1 MEMKSKD
8 KVTLVIVG
16 ILALIFISLSS
27 MVIFYTDWLWFKEVD
42 FTSVFWIRIWAK
54 IVPAVVSGILF
65 FVILYGNILI
75 ARSFAPKYLTYED
88 QVVKIY
94 KSLPKKLLS
103 IALFSVALF
112 LSILAAAS
120 AADKWM
126 IILKYLNRTSFD
138 LTDPIFH
145 RNIGF
150 YIFTLPFYKFLY
162 SWLISAFSTTTVI
175 VALVHFFD
183 GGIQIKKGY
192 QFFGPHVKA
201 HLSVIIGL
209 IFLVLAW
216 GYRLNMYELLFSPR
230 GAAFGASYTDI
241 NAQLPAYWILI
252 VVAVVCALLFLINI
266 YFKGWKL
273 PIVGIGFLVVTSIVA
288 SGIYPAIIQQYRVS
302 PNEIAKEAPYI
313 DRNIEYTRKA
323 YGLDEVEE
331 REFPV
336 TENLDMNGIK
346 ENEATIRNVRLWDW
360 RPLMKTYEQIQTIRL
375 YYTFYDVDV
384 DRYNFN
390 GDYRE
395 VTLSARELNQKQL
408 PDTAKTWINEHMVYT
423 HGYGLVMNPVSTIT
437 EEGLPDLLIKDI
449 PPVSKIGLKI
459 KRPEIYYGEGG
470 NDYVIVKTT
479 TKEFDYPK
487 GDKNQYTYY
496 EGNGGVPINSFIR
509 KALFSWRFSSLK
521 LLVSDA
527 IKSESRIMYYRS
539 IKDRVDKVAP
549 FLSYDKDPYLVVSDG
564 KLYWIQDAYTTSDM
578 YPYSEPYE
586 GDNNYIRNSVKVVID
601 AYNGKMNFYISDEKD
616 PLIKTYSEIFPGLF
630 DNFKKMPEGLKE
642 HIRYPEGL
650 FNVQAKMYAAY
661 HMRDSQ
667 VFYNK
672 EDLWNIPKEKFE
684 DSEQEVQP
692 YYIIMKL
699 PGFEGEEFILMT
711 PFTPSNKDNMISWM
725 CARCDTKDYGK
736 LLVYKFPK
744 QKLIY
749 GPIQIEARFDQDP
762 KISEQFTLWSQ
773 SGSRV
778 IRGNLLAIPIE
789 QSLVFIEP
797 IYLQAERTELPEL
810 KRVIVAFGNKIAMEE
825 TLQGALEKV
834 FVAEEAEEAEEEAE
848 EEEKP
853 KEGEMTVTE
862 LIDQAAERFNKAQE
876 YLKSGDWAGYGEEM
890 KQLEEI
896 LKDLQS
902 RSKE

>member
-1 MEMKSKD
+1 MIEVKSKD

-27 MVIFYTDWLWFKEVD
+27 IVIFYTDWLWFKEVD

-54 IVPAVVSGILF
+54 IVPAAVSGILF
-65 FVILYGNILI
+65 FVILYGNILA

-88 QVVKIY
+88 QVIKIY

-126 IILKYLNRTSFD
+126 IILKYLNRTSFH

-145 RNIGF
+145 RDIGF
-150 YIFTLPFYKFLY
+150 YVFTLPFYKFLY
-162 SWLISAFSTTTVI
+162 SWLISVLSTTVI
-175 VALVHFFD
+175 IAALVHFFD

-192 QFFGPHVKA
+192 QFFAPHVKA
-201 HLSVIIGL
+201 HLSVVVGL
-209 IFLVLAW
+209 IFLVMAW

-241 NAQLPAYWILI
+241 NAQLPAYWIL
-252 VVAVVCALLFLINI
+252 VAAAVICALLFLVNI

-273 PIVGIGFLVVTSIVA
+273 PVAGIAFLVVTSIIA

-313 DRNIEYTRKA
+313 KRNIEYTRKA

-336 TENLDMNGIK
+336 KENLDMNGIK
-346 ENEATIRNVRLWDW
+346 ENDATIRNVRLWDW

-384 DRYNFN
+384 DRYNFD

-437 EEGLPDLLIKDI
+437 EEGMPDLLIKDI
-449 PPVSKIGLKI
+449 PPVSKVGLKI

-487 GDKNQYTYY
+487 GDKNQYAYY
-496 EGNGGVPINSFIR
+496 EGNGGVPISSFLR

-527 IKSESRIMYYRS
+527 ITNESRIMYYRS
-539 IKDRVDKVAP
+539 IQDRVDNVAP
-549 FLSYDKDPYLVVSDG
+549 FLSFDEDPYLVVSDG

-578 YPYSEPYE
+578 YPYSEPYK
-586 GDNNYIRNSVKVVID
+586 GANNYIRNSVKVVID

-616 PLIKTYSEIFPGLF
+616 PLVKTYNKIFPGLF
-630 DNFKKMPEGLKE
+630 DDFEKMPEGLKE

-661 HMRDSQ
+661 HMRDPQ

-684 DSEQEVQP
+684 DSEQEVKP

-749 GPIQIEARFDQDP
+749 GPIQIEARFDQNP

-773 SGSRV
+773 SGSKV
-778 IRGNLLAIPIE
+778 IRGNLLVIPIE

-834 FVAEEAEEAEEEAE
+834 FIGEEEVK

-853 KEGEMTVTE
+853 KEGEASVAE
-862 LIDQAAERFNKAQE
+862 LIDQAADHFNKAQE
-876 YLKSGDWAGYGEEM
+876 YLKSGDWTGYGEEM
-890 KQLEEI
+890 KQLEEV

-902 RSKE
+902 RGEE